1 MPSRSAFNEQMTT
14 STRPHTPGRDRALAE
29 SCARRGQRAARVEF
43 PLRFCAKRN
52 PPKSKRRAADSWGRG
67 FVGKDGGAMKRDP
80 CVREAAETKH
90 ATGHN
95 PRMQQDNVTS
105 NRLTTASVV
114 INTHTLHT
122 STGPALYVLYIMYQ
136 PSLPP
141 PASPGPPL
149 APGHPQT
156 TPRPTTTRSQDL
168 AARQTLRRHHARG
181 QRQRNHPHQSLRAL

>member
-114 INTHTLHT
+114 INTHTQLCNRSCSNKHT
-122 STGPALYVLYIMYQ
+122 HPSHVDWPGFIRIIYYVSAISSTTCISRASSCTWSPAND
-136 PSLPP
+136 PATDDDSL
-141 PASPGPPL
+141 
-149 APGHPQT
+149 
-156 TPRPTTTRSQDL
+156 
-168 AARQTLRRHHARG
+168 
-181 QRQRNHPHQSLRAL
+181 